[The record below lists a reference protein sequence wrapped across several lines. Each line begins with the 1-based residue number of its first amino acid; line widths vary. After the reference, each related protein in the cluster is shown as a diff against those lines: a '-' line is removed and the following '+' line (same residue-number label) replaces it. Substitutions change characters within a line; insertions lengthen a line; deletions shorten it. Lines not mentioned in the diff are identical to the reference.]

1 MSPEERWFKWG
12 ISIPLRDAIKEGSVE
27 KVAALLEAGE
37 GDRTTSPTLD
47 ALAAMALGLTEQDK
61 ASLSDEARAAFDA
74 VRLAAAPFFPRSCFL
89 LVCSSSFVHPS
100 PRTRH
105 VHSSPFAYFRTYL
118 PPLSPV
124 DGSGSTKPRVSSAP
138 STSTGGG
145 YPGPWFR

>member
-1 MSPEERWFKWG
+1 MSPEERFWKWG
-12 ISIPLRDAIKEGSVE
+12 VGTPLEKATEMGSVE

-37 GDRTTSPTLD
+37 GNRTTSPTLD

-74 VRLAAAPFFPRSCFL
+74 VRLAAAPFFLRSCFL

-100 PRTRH
+100 PRTRRIH
-105 VHSSPFAYFRTYL
+105 FSPFAYFRTYL

-124 DGSGSTKPRVSSAP
+124 D
-138 STSTGGG
+138 
-145 YPGPWFR
+145 

>member
-1 MSPEERWFKWG
+1 MSPEERWNKWG
-12 ISIPLRDAIKEGSVE
+12 FTALDDPIKEGSVE

-37 GDRTTSPTLD
+37 RNRTTSPTLD

>member
-12 ISIPLRDAIKEGSVE
+12 INTPLRDAIKEGSVE

-37 GDRTTSPTLD
+37 GNRAGLVALD

-124 DGSGSTKPRVSSAP
+124 D
-138 STSTGGG
+138 
-145 YPGPWFR
+145 

>member
-1 MSPEERWFKWG
+1 MSPEERWNKWG
-12 ISIPLRDAIKEGSVE
+12 FTALDDPIKEGSVE

-37 GDRTTSPTLD
+37 GNRAGHVALD
-47 ALAAMALGLTEQDK
+47 GLAAMALGLTEQDK